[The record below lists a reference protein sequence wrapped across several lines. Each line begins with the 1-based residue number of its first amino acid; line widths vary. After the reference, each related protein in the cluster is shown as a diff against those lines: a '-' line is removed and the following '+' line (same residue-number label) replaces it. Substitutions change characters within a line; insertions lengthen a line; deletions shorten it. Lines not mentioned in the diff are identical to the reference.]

1 MLISYLWL
9 QKYFDKKLPSP
20 ERVADALTFH
30 AFEIE
35 SLEKKDN
42 DTIIDV
48 KVLPNRTHDALS
60 HLGIAKEISAILN
73 IPLKKTS
80 AIKLPKV
87 SPRAPKVKLE
97 IKEKKACPRFTLL
110 VIDGVKVGP
119 SPKWLKDQLG
129 VLGQRS
135 INNIVDATNYVMFQL
150 GQPLHAYDYHKLED
164 ATIRVRY
171 AREGEQVTTLD
182 KKEVILQA
190 DDLVIAGTRSIYG
203 IAGIKGGMIPEVSSD
218 SKTIVL
224 EAANF
229 APEMIRKTAQRIG
242 IRTDAAKR
250 FESGLTSELAH
261 IALSEVASL
270 IIKIAAQKEIH
281 IGKREDIYSKK
292 EVRRVVRISRN
303 QANSIIGARLK
314 DIEISSVWK
323 RLGFPHKTIKQNDD
337 TVFVV
342 TVPFERLDIS
352 VKEDLAEE
360 IGRIVGFAGLEGTL
374 PTEPLVQIE
383 SNPYWKVKDVIREV
397 MLAAGHSEVYT
408 YAFMGNGEIEVAN
421 PIASDKKYLRNN
433 LATGLKSALAENL
446 KYFPHA
452 RMFEFGHIFGR
463 DQGKINESQSF
474 AALIG
479 FRKRKEVEQKQDFFE
494 LKGVLE
500 MIMGELKI
508 PDVHFV
514 DAGGEL
520 VASVLSGKQV
530 LGYMFINGFELDL
543 DKLVSLAQ
551 TQVVF
556 TPPSK
561 FPSIERDVSI
571 FVPVKTQVKQV
582 EDIIRREAGAL
593 VRQVSLFDIYETAE
607 QKSFAFRM
615 VLQSDERTLSDQEA
629 NDLYDNVVSALEAKD
644 TNWKVRK

>member
-1 MLISYLWL
+1 MINP
-9 QKYFDKKLPSP
+9 F
-20 ERVADALTFH
+20 
-30 AFEIE
+30 
-35 SLEKKDN
+35 
-42 DTIIDV
+42 
-48 KVLPNRTHDALS
+48 THS
-60 HLGIAKEISAILN
+60 N
-73 IPLKKTS
+73 
-80 AIKLPKV
+80 
-87 SPRAPKVKLE
+87 
-97 IKEKKACPRFTLL
+97 
-110 VIDGVKVGP
+110 
-119 SPKWLKDQLG
+119 Q
-129 VLGQRS
+129 
-135 INNIVDATNYVMFQL
+135 
-150 GQPLHAYDYHKLED
+150 ED
-164 ATIRVRY
+164 
-171 AREGEQVTTLD
+171 
-182 KKEVILQA
+182 
-190 DDLVIAGTRSIYG
+190 
-203 IAGIKGGMIPEVSSD
+203 
-218 SKTIVL
+218 
-224 EAANF
+224 
-229 APEMIRKTAQRIG
+229 
-242 IRTDAAKR
+242 
-250 FESGLTSELAH
+250 
-261 IALSEVASL
+261 
-270 IIKIAAQKEIH
+270 
-281 IGKREDIYSKK
+281 
-292 EVRRVVRISRN
+292 
-303 QANSIIGARLK
+303 
-314 DIEISSVWK
+314 
-323 RLGFPHKTIKQNDD
+323 
-337 TVFVV
+337 
-342 TVPFERLDIS
+342 S